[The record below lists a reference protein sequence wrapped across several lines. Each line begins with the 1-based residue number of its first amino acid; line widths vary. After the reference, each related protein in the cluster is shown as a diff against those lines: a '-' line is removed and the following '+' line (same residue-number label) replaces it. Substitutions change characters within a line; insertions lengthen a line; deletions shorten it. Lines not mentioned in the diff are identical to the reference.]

1 MQIVFMGIRIKNL
14 SLYYIFK
21 EICKYKKMPGCFFNE
36 TYLGIFLLHTGT
48 FPQAKRKILGKF
60 VIFALRNEFTLVL

>member
-1 MQIVFMGIRIKNL
+1 MQIVFMGIHIKNL
-14 SLYYIFK
+14 SLYYILK
-21 EICKYKKMPGCFFNE
+21 KYVNTKNAWMFFNE

>member
-1 MQIVFMGIRIKNL
+1 M
-14 SLYYIFK
+14 
-21 EICKYKKMPGCFFNE
+21 FFNE
-36 TYLGIFLLHTGT
+36 TYLGIFLYLHTGT

>member
-1 MQIVFMGIRIKNL
+1 M
-14 SLYYIFK
+14 
-21 EICKYKKMPGCFFNE
+21 FFNE

-60 VIFALRNEFTLVL
+60 VIFALRKEFTLVL

>member
-1 MQIVFMGIRIKNL
+1 MQIVFMGIHIKNL

-21 EICKYKKMPGCFFNE
+21 EICNTKNAWMFFNE